1 MEPKHRVITAVLV
14 AATAMATSPAFAQN
28 RHQPHAQNSGSA
40 PAAQSQAQ
48 PRANP
53 NRNVQPR
60 PNAAPRPAPI
70 APSVGAPSAVAPSVV
85 APSQQRAV
93 PRAMPRSYDNS
104 AAYGGRPQ
112 GGHSSYARPYDAHPN
127 YGRPNYG
134 RPNYAR
140 PYYARPY
147 YSYFPHY
154 ARPYPFRP
162 YTTLQFGIVL
172 GYPVPYSYYSYP
184 YPVPVYGYGAPIGP
198 VVVGP
203 SSAQYGG
210 VALEIAPPDASVYVD
225 GNYAGMVRDF
235 DGREHT
241 LTLVAGR
248 HHIEISA
255 PGFQTMVLDPDVY
268 PGQVVPYQGS
278 LMPY

>member
-1 MEPKHRVITAVLV
+1 MESKHRIVTALVV

-28 RHQPHAQNSGSA
+28 RHQPHAQNRASA
-40 PAAQSQAQ
+40 PAAESQAQ
-48 PRANP
+48 PRANADGQ
-53 NRNVQPR
+53 RR
-60 PNAAPRPAPI
+60 PNAAPRPAP
-70 APSVGAPSAVAPSVV
+70 VAPSAVAPSAV

-93 PRAMPRSYDNS
+93 PRAVPRTYDS
-104 AAYGGRPQ
+104 RAYGYGAHPQ
-112 GGHSSYARPYDAHPN
+112 AVHPSYAHPS
-127 YGRPNYG
+127 
-134 RPNYAR
+134 YAR
-140 PYYARPY
+140 PYYAHPHYVRPY
-147 YSYFPHY
+147 YSYYPHY
-154 ARPYPFRP
+154 VRPYPFRP

-172 GYPVPYSYYSYP
+172 GYPVPYSYYAYP
-184 YPVPVYGYGAPIGP
+184 YPVPVYGYGAPSGP

-210 VALEIAPPDASVYVD
+210 VALEISPPDATVYVD
-225 GNYAGMVRDF
+225 GNYAGLVHDF

-241 LTLVAGR
+241 LTLAAGR